1 MSNEVCQQPVC
12 EYNNIPFTVDEV
24 CNVAKNQSYILYCV
38 LINIILIFSLFFIP
52 AERVNAMP
60 FIAVLVILPVVFF
73 SVATIVFLVKLRNA
87 MKKNVAL
94 TVFACILMFVNYVSL
109 LVLVYHVIS
118 ATKLLRSAGLKVGLL
133 GVSSAELALFRER
146 NRSIY

>member
-1 MSNEVCQQPVC
+1 MSDEVYQQPVC
-12 EYNNIPFTVDEV
+12 EYNSVPFTVDEI

-52 AERVNAMP
+52 AMSVNAMP
-60 FIAVLVILPVVFF
+60 FIAVLVILSAVGF

-94 TVFACILMFVNYVSL
+94 TVFACILMFVKYVSL

-118 ATKLLRSAGLKVGLL
+118 ATKLLRSAGLKVGLM
-133 GVSSAELALFRER
+133 GVSSAELARFREN
-146 NRSIY
+146 NRYMY

>member
-1 MSNEVCQQPVC
+1 MNDEVCQQPVC
-12 EYNNIPFTVDEV
+12 EYNNIPFTVDEI

-38 LINIILIFSLFFIP
+38 LINFIVIFSLFFIP

-60 FIAVLVILPVVFF
+60 FIAVLVILPVVVF

-109 LVLVYHVIS
+109 LVLISHVVS
-118 ATKLLRSAGLKVGLL
+118 ATKLLRSAGLKVGLM
-133 GVSSAELALFRER
+133 GVSSAELAVFRER